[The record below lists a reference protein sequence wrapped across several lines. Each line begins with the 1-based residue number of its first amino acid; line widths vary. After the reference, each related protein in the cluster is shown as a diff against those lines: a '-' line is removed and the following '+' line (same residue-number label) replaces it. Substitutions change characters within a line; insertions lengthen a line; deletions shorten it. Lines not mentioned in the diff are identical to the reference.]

1 VHYIA
6 APRGVK
12 ATKGGERKI
21 LAKERGLIYIETNIP
36 WRLTVE
42 LLGILGVFAVWF
54 ILNRWLLP
62 KMGVST

>member
-1 VHYIA
+1 MHYIA

-42 LLGILGVFAVWF
+42 LLAPLGRLDSPWGSDIVH
-54 ILNRWLLP
+54 LLFP
-62 KMGVST
+62 KC